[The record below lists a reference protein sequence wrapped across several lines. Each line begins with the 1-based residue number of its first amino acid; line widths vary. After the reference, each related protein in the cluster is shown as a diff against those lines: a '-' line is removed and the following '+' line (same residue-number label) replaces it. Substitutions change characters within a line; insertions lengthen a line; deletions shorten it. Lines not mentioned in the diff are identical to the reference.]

1 MSSKIKFIFIVSLIL
16 NFLFAGLL
24 IGHYSKS
31 YMNKH
36 GKDAKFTEFAEKL
49 PDEKREFVLDRMS
62 TIREENRELKDRIR
76 EVKEELRDIIR
87 THEFNEQLYDQKVSE
102 MHELYR
108 TKAKNIAAVIKEMAK
123 NFTTEERAMLSD
135 YLEKRKHRHK
145 KDHRD
150 YKNKKSE

>member
-31 YMNKH
+31 HLHKH
-36 GKDAKFTEFAEKL
+36 GKNAKFSEFAEKL
-49 PDEKREFVLDRMS
+49 PDEKREFVLDRMN
-62 TIREENRELKDRIR
+62 TIHEENRELKDRIR

-87 THEFNEQLYDQKVSE
+87 SPEFNEQLYDQKVSE

-108 TKAKNIAAVIKEMAK
+108 TKAKNIAAVIKEMA
-123 NFTTEERAMLSD
+123 NSFTTEERVMLSD
-135 YLEKRKHRHK
+135 YLEKRKYRHK
-145 KDHRD
+145 RNHKD
-150 YKNKKSE
+150 YKEEKSE